1 MVGKFCAFL
10 TNFTEGCRYTS
21 DVHRILSFFFIF
33 FVLFVA
39 GAQERHNYLAV
50 NGALIDDA
58 GPYYFIQE
66 GDSTNAFV
74 KAAPIAR
81 ALGLDLTFNS
91 LTKELVFTQN
101 GTTLTVQTTENR
113 NAVSERT
120 PDAFTLRRPG
130 GNPTTISA
138 PKGII
143 VDGTGYVALTPLVIA
158 IGGESEWHPNERLIT
173 VFAEP
178 EEVLPRVTPRNGF
191 TDGVSRIAIDIPAGG
206 KWQFGADEHTLLI
219 SISGVNADEQQWTV
233 QDGNVDR
240 YAIRGEQGQVSLVVE
255 TAHRLDPSGA
265 GYQIGELPREDG
277 MTVVYV
283 DFAPNLQGQPVT
295 ALRNP
300 TSTPQEPAPTTNAEP
315 LPPLEQKQVV
325 VLDFGHGGHDPGA
338 RSSWAVEKDVVLS
351 VGLLVRDKL
360 EAAGMH
366 VILTRDDDFFL
377 TLQERSEFAT
387 SDRNLFVSIH
397 ANSAENASAHGIE
410 TWVFGEP
417 LDPSLIE
424 RAITENGGGAEGQ
437 ALTEEARRAAASF
450 AADILREAQLNYSL
464 ALAEAVQGSLI
475 NQTGAIDRGVRANL
489 LYVIRNARIPA
500 ILVEIGF
507 VSNQNEGSKLATR
520 SYQEQIAEGISRG
533 IIEFLTVGGMLSG
546 G

>member
-1 MVGKFCAFL
+1 M
-10 TNFTEGCRYTS
+10 
-21 DVHRILSFFFIF
+21 HRILPLLIIFLTF
-33 FVLFVA
+33 FVA
-39 GAQERHNYLAV
+39 SAQERHNYLAV
-50 NGALIDDA
+50 NGSLVDDA

-91 LTKELVFTQN
+91 ITKELVFTQN
-101 GTTLTVQTTENR
+101 GTTLTVQTTEDR
-113 NAVSERT
+113 TAVSERVHN
-120 PDAFTLRRPG
+120 AFTLRRPG

-143 VDGTGYVALTPLVIA
+143 VNGTGYVALTPLVIA

-178 EEVLPRVTPRNGF
+178 EEVLPRVAPRAGF
-191 TDGVSRIAIDIPAGG
+191 TEGVSRVAIDIPTGAT
-206 KWQFGADEHTLLI
+206 WQFGADDHTLLV
-219 SISGVNADEQQWTV
+219 SIAGVNADEQQWTV
-233 QDGNVDR
+233 QDGNIER

-255 TAHRLDPSGA
+255 TTHVLDPVGF
-265 GYQIGELPREDG
+265 GYKIGEIPRDDG
-277 MTVVYV
+277 TTVYV
-283 DFAPNLQGQPVT
+283 DFAPSITGQPVT
-295 ALRNP
+295 ALRSP
-300 TSTPQEPAPTTNAEP
+300 TTAPQEPPATTNAEP
-315 LPPLEQKQVV
+315 LPPLEQKQIV

-338 RSSWAVEKDVVLS
+338 RSQWAVEKDVVLS

-360 EAAGMH
+360 EAAGMR
-366 VILTRDDDFFL
+366 VILTRDGDYFL

-507 VSNQNEGSKLATR
+507 VSNQGEGTKLATR